1 MIRPYRG
8 CPVDLLPV
16 APATSGPVCHL
27 VQQQIAPFSI
37 TGTRPSSMSS
47 GCTRPALGGS
57 GSLCLPTGS
66 HLGQSGGEVSGIPG
80 QENYSN
86 CSRVAQ
92 DALVLGPSGHVKPE
106 PFMPAQPVD
115 STIQSDPSQESS
127 LRHHSG
133 RTHLHMFPHDWLL
146 LRNYKAQRHAV
157 FFQGMQMFVRLF
169 ARAITSE
176 VRPPKVWKFQH
187 FITVF
192 SMTIGGILSYLAY
205 MY

>member
-1 MIRPYRG
+1 MCPTIENPDLVLQETGDSQSQTHARLAKCNSRLTIQARPDHPDRMIRPYRG

-133 RTHLHMFPHDWLL
+133 RTHLHMFPHD
-146 LRNYKAQRHAV
+146 
-157 FFQGMQMFVRLF
+157 
-169 ARAITSE
+169 
-176 VRPPKVWKFQH
+176 
-187 FITVF
+187 
-192 SMTIGGILSYLAY
+192 
-205 MY
+205 